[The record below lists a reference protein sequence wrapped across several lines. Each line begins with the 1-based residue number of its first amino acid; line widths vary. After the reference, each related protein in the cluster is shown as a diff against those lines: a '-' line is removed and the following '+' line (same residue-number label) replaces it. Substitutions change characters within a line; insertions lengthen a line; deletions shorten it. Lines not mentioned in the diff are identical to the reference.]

1 MKVKAQL
8 MFELIF
14 GSLKSLSLQTE
25 LLESCEWNQDL
36 ADYVLEAI
44 STAVNNSE
52 TPEEVLS
59 NIDKRLVGVVDKR
72 QLKVAKKIFEHEAKM
87 IFTEIKST
95 GGIH

>member
-1 MKVKAQL
+1 

-25 LLESCEWNQDL
+25 LLESCDWNQDL

-44 STAVNNSE
+44 SKAVNNSE
-52 TPEEVLS
+52 TPEEVRG
-59 NIDKRLVGVVDKR
+59 NIDKLLVEVVDKE
-72 QLKVAKKIFEHEAKM
+72 QLRIAKKIFEHEAKM